1 MNYCLW
7 ETYDLSLCRPLART
21 STDAQS
27 GSITRSLSLE
37 EEEEEEAV
45 PVDLEADS
53 VEVPLEALVVPRA
66 VLVDLPEEVSVDL
79 PEEVL
84 VAAAVVVTPLPP
96 SHFSLEVFLS
106 TLRSP
111 LLRLVCLLCCW

>member
-53 VEVPLEALVVPRA
+53 VEVLLEAL
-66 VLVDLPEEVSVDL
+66 VDL

>member
-45 PVDLEADS
+45 LVDLEADS
-53 VEVPLEALVVPRA
+53 VEVLLEAL
-66 VLVDLPEEVSVDL
+66 VDL

>member
-66 VLVDLPEEVSVDL
+66 VLVDLPEEVSV
-79 PEEVL
+79 
-84 VAAAVVVTPLPP
+84 AAAVVVTPLPP

>member
-1 MNYCLW
+1 MREVICFP
-7 ETYDLSLCRPLART
+7 EAIILCRPLART

-45 PVDLEADS
+45 LVDLEADS
-53 VEVPLEALVVPRA
+53 VEVLLEAL
-66 VLVDLPEEVSVDL
+66 VDL